1 MREKPYYRDVLAD
14 LIERTNGKMIL
25 NIKDTKELLGT
36 SRDKAEEILG
46 RNVRTITVQQLAS
59 RLLG

>member
-14 LIERTNGKMIL
+14 LLERTDGKMIL
-25 NIKDTKELLGT
+25 NIKETKELLGI
-36 SRDKAEEILG
+36 SRDRAEEILG

-59 RLLG
+59 RLL

>member
-25 NIKDTKELLGT
+25 NIKDTKELLGI
-36 SRDKAEEILG
+36 SRDKAEEILS

>member
-25 NIKDTKELLGT
+25 NIKDTKELLGI